1 MHVLIPYALSED
13 ASMREALRGIALPEL
28 QALVRELRR
37 DTVLEWPPL
46 HPIAPHEHWLAQAQ
60 GLDPAAPPWAALR
73 AQALGLAHDPDACWA
88 FLSPSHWE
96 LGQTRVSLRDPAELD
111 LSDEEAQ
118 ALQAAMASFFAE
130 DGLMLHADL
139 PGRWLVCGEPLRGLV
154 GAEPDRVIGRDVA
167 PWLPTSPL
175 LRRLQSE
182 MQMLL
187 YGHAVND
194 ARSARGTWTV
204 NGFWLHGIG
213 ALPSATPDAST
224 IAPGPLP
231 EVWDTLREPTLRL
244 DTAAWLHG
252 WQNLD
257 ARLAPLLQA
266 CRAGADVSLTLAGE
280 HVLHH
285 YAPGPAGWWA
295 RLRRRYAAPS
305 LSEILV
311 TA

>member
-13 ASMREALRGIALPEL
+13 ASMRDALRGVALPAL
-28 QALVRELRR
+28 QALVRDLQR

-46 HPIAPHEHWLAQAQ
+46 HPVAPHEHWLAQVQ

-73 AQALGLAHDPDACWA
+73 ARALGAAHDSADCWA

-96 LGQTRVSLRDPAELD
+96 LGQTRVSLRDPAELA
-111 LSDEEAQ
+111 LSAEEAQ
-118 ALQAAMASFFAE
+118 ALQVAMAPYFAE
-130 DGLMLHADL
+130 DGLVLQPDL
-139 PGRWLVCGEPLRGLV
+139 PGRWLVRGEPLRGLV
-154 GAEPDRVIGRDVA
+154 AAEPDRVLGRDVA
-167 PWLPTSPL
+167 PWMPASAL
-175 LRRLQSE
+175 LQRLQSE

-187 YGHAVND
+187 YGHTVND
-194 ARSARGTWTV
+194 ARSARGAWTV

-213 ALPSATPDAST
+213 SLPDPLP
-224 IAPGPLP
+224 APHGHQP
-231 EVWDTLREPTLRL
+231 EVWDTLREAALRL
-244 DTAAWLHG
+244 DTGAWLRG
-252 WQNLD
+252 WQTLD
-257 ARLAPLLQA
+257 ARLGTLREAL
-266 CRAGADVSLTLAGE
+266 RAGEEVSLTLAGE

-285 YAPGPAGWWA
+285 YAPGHAGWWA